1 MNECVDCGQTAWV
14 NSSDE
19 FHNFTTTS
27 TVYSSVEEVCL
38 QSDLMMLWSSSLIAQ
53 NFVFRSNTHL
63 NSNMDLVLL
72 RRNRGGRWS
81 GEKKG
86 SFRGANVCGSVW
98 LFWNSW
104 RRLLSY
110 LWISVCVCSR
120 AASLFVRSRS
130 RGNRQYNGQYMH
142 GHAVTGSYLLSLFFL
157 IHLHSR
163 QDIAI
168 ASITTASA
176 THRLRFFWHWQLRA
190 RSLFLRFQAIAIDE
204 SRFSLKLPTG
214 RNITLKIVLRE
225 SVILIQSNGH
235 GEERELDVHRRFMN
249 NVNC

>member
-110 LWISVCVCSR
+110 LWISVCVCAHELR
-120 AASLFVRSRS
+120 AYLYAPEAEAIDNTMDNICMGMLLLVPIYCLYFSLFICTPDRTLPS
-130 RGNRQYNGQYMH
+130 H
-142 GHAVTGSYLLSLFFL
+142 LSLPRAQLTDWDF
-157 IHLHSR
+157 S
-163 QDIAI
+163 DIDNWERALYFWDFK
-168 ASITTASA
+168 
-176 THRLRFFWHWQLRA
+176 RLR
-190 RSLFLRFQAIAIDE
+190 
-204 SRFSLKLPTG
+204 
-214 RNITLKIVLRE
+214 
-225 SVILIQSNGH
+225 
-235 GEERELDVHRRFMN
+235 
-249 NVNC
+249 